1 MSPHPVCF
9 HSGPPVSP
17 SLTWGTNKEL
27 ALPTPPCSSP
37 PPKVLVPSF
46 LCSQTTS
53 GQLCCFLFVSF
64 LDICHCCCY
73 QRQMFIL
80 TASCSAHTPL
90 QDALG
95 KGPGAKEAGNRPP
108 QSQGRWGSAP
118 RMLQQSEQ
126 GACVDGRECRATFSP
141 CSAGEEVAII
151 CPSLGPPPLVSY
163 LQLLE

>member
-1 MSPHPVCF
+1 M
-9 HSGPPVSP
+9 
-17 SLTWGTNKEL
+17 
-27 ALPTPPCSSP
+27 PTPTPSSSL

-53 GQLCCFLFVSF
+53 GQLCCFLFKVSF

-95 KGPGAKEAGNRPP
+95 KGPGAKQAGNRLP

-126 GACVDGRECRATFSP
+126 GGACVDGGECRATFSP